1 MTYKRNALTASLN
14 NTRFGTVTWQHSDPT
29 KDQTFD
35 AKVITDLSVHYQHT
49 EILGFGIGINNILNV
64 YPDKIDT
71 KGDVVTDL
79 GGRFVYPWE
88 VNQFGFNG
96 ITMGANIRLSF

>member
-1 MTYKRNALTASLN
+1 MYVGVPDLLWTLRASGVTLALAT
-14 NTRFGTVTWQHSDPT
+14 T